1 MPFWK
6 LTGIYLQGKFI
17 MSVRRLVVRLL
28 WLLMVGLWVG
38 CDNLPAGNTLPPNTP
53 TNQAIS
59 TIPPLATVAT
69 ATTMPSLVPPT
80 VVVSTLTPI
89 PTMTPAG
96 ASPTALPPTVTA
108 TIPGLIGPGNLPA
121 NVNPLTGET
130 VADPAVLARRPL
142 AIKISNYPSIVRPQ
156 AGLNS
161 ADLVFEHYA
170 EGGVTR
176 FTAVFYSHDADPVGS
191 VRSARFIDLEIPKM
205 YDAAFGYSGSSG
217 PVRQLIAASLFFDRV
232 ISPDFGHGG
241 FYRVEDPNKAV
252 EHTLF
257 TSTQRLRFILDER
270 GLNVPPVFHSQMA
283 FNLTVPA
290 GGTPATSIEIQY
302 AATNAFWSYDS
313 ATNRYLRWTEG
324 TAHTDA
330 NTGQQLAFRNVI
342 VLGAHHENT
351 DILEDLVGGGHYS
364 IQIQI
369 WGEGPVS
376 IFRDGQRFEGQWRR
390 ENPDDMLTFYDGQGN
405 ILPLGVGN
413 SFFQLVPL
421 GFAGL
426 TVEN

>member
-1 MPFWK
+1 
-6 LTGIYLQGKFI
+6 
-17 MSVRRLVVRLL
+17 MSVRLVFVPFL
-28 WLLMVGLWVG
+28 WLLLIGLLLVG
-38 CDNLPAGNTLPPNTP
+38 CDNVPAGTPLPPSTV
-53 TNQAIS
+53 TNQPPS
-59 TIPPLATVAT
+59 SIPPLATVAT
-69 ATTMPSLVPPT
+69 ATTIPSLIPPT
-80 VVVSTLTPI
+80 MIVSTLTPI
-89 PTMTPAG
+89 ATMIPAG
-96 ASPTALPPTVTA
+96 VPSSPLPPSPLPATA

-121 NVNPLTGET
+121 NVNPLTGEI
-130 VADPAVLARRPL
+130 VNDPTILARRPL
-142 AIKISNYPSIVRPQ
+142 AIKISNYPPIVRPQ

-176 FTAVFYSHDADPVGS
+176 FTALFYSHDADPVGS

-217 PVRQLIAASLFFDRV
+217 PVRQLIAVSPFFDRV

-241 FYRVEDPNKAV
+241 FYRIEDPNKAL

-257 TSTQRLRFILDER
+257 TSTERLRFILEER
-270 GLNVPPVFHSQMA
+270 GLNVPPTFHSQMA
-283 FNLTVPA
+283 FNPTVPA

-302 AATNAFWSYDS
+302 AATNAFWSYNI

-330 NTGQQLAFRNVI
+330 NTNQQLAFRNII
-342 VLGAHHENT
+342 VLGAHHETT

-369 WGEGPVS
+369 WGQGPCS

-390 ENPDDMLTFYDGQGN
+390 ENPDDMLTFYDLQGN
-405 ILPLGVGN
+405 ILPLGIGN

-421 GFAGL
+421 AFTGL